1 MTEQEY
7 NQLEEK
13 QKQMVATAFLM
24 DHPDQRPEGSKRFFD
39 KLDAYDES
47 ARRINEGIKQAQKS
61 AQELGKQLNQVVG
74 SINAIS
80 NLIFEELPAERVKE
94 WCLQF
99 DMEEAK
105 KQVEKTM
112 PKPQSTP
119 DIAGHTAR
127 AQPQKIVLPR

>member
-7 NQLEEK
+7 IQLDDK

-24 DHPDQRPEGSKRFFD
+24 DHPEQRPEASKRFFD

-47 ARRINEGIKQAQKS
+47 ARRINESIKQAQKS
-61 AQELGKQLNQVVG
+61 VQELGKQLNQTVG

-80 NLIFEELPAERVKE
+80 GLIFEELPAERVRE

-99 DMEEAK
+99 DMSEAH
-105 KQVEKTM
+105 KQAEKDT
-112 PKPQSTP
+112 PKSQSAP

-127 AQPQKIVLPR
+127 AQQQKIIIPR